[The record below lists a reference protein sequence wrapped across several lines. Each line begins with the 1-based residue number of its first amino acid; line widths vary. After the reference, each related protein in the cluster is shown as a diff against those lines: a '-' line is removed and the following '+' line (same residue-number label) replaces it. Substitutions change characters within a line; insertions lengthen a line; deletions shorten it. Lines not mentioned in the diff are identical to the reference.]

1 MADKSLRSEADRILA
16 ELREEGAREK
26 ITVVK
31 GSKINKKSFT
41 KTIGTNT
48 LERRIGNNEKK
59 ITSLKKILQF
69 KKTNIGD
76 NLRDIGQDSENPKNN
91 PLGSLKKGL
100 GAILKTIGGI
110 GKSINSG
117 IKSDKK
123 SKEKKRVKA
132 DRLKKKSR
140 ADSLGKTDGEAP
152 EKEKKENP
160 AANILGKIGTFF
172 KNILIGTALLSL
184 LNWLKNPTNMKRV
197 EAVLTFLSKHG
208 DTIFKGLVGIA
219 GLMIGRR
226 LFMMVRGATKFLRTI
241 GVLRKVPIT
250 KGRGGSLRNKVGSKN
265 PFKKTKV
272 TTSGGFKKGPL
283 SGIRKGLSKLNPFKS
298 SKVTSSAS
306 KAITSN
312 VTESVTK
319 KVSKTAGKQILK
331 KTAAK
336 GMGKAFMKKIPFVGL
351 ALGLGFGIDRLRK
364 GDWGGALLE
373 MGSGAAS
380 MFPGIGTGVSLA
392 ADAALIAKDAGVVP
406 EQEKPTEKKKK
417 INSSGLGVSSDIN
430 KMVNMPDYAQTPY
443 AYLKHKGLEVEDLE
457 DGMERMVKVYNP
469 NVKDKNGKYQGI
481 TVMGTYPEKD
491 RVSTQDFIN
500 NHKAFSIKKLNEIS
514 KIKKDNI
521 VKRAIGGALDFA
533 TFGMFDFD
541 KRNKK
546 GSPKGFGIKRIAGGL
561 TDWATMGLTDFDK
574 RGKGVMQFDA
584 VGSNDKAKSISQK
597 TKKSPKITVVPIDDD
612 SNAVT
617 ESGSSENQTEVPS
630 SPSTSGVEDNYTSS
644 VYGLLGGFG

>member
-48 LERRIGNNEKK
+48 LERRVGNNEKK

-69 KKTNIGD
+69 KKTNIRD

-140 ADSLGKTDGEAP
+140 ADSLGKKDSQDS

-226 LFMMVRGATKFLRTI
+226 LFMMVRGATKFLRNI

-250 KGRGGSLRNKVGSKN
+250 KGRGGSLRNKIGSKN

-272 TTSGGFKKGPL
+272 TTSG
-283 SGIRKGLSKLNPFKS
+283 GIRKGLSKLNPFKS

-351 ALGLGFGIDRLRK
+351 ALGLGFGIDR
-364 GDWGGALLE
+364 
-373 MGSGAAS
+373 
-380 MFPGIGTGVSLA
+380 
-392 ADAALIAKDAGVVP
+392 
-406 EQEKPTEKKKK
+406 
-417 INSSGLGVSSDIN
+417 
-430 KMVNMPDYAQTPY
+430 
-443 AYLKHKGLEVEDLE
+443 
-457 DGMERMVKVYNP
+457 
-469 NVKDKNGKYQGI
+469 
-481 TVMGTYPEKD
+481 
-491 RVSTQDFIN
+491 
-500 NHKAFSIKKLNEIS
+500 
-514 KIKKDNI
+514 
-521 VKRAIGGALDFA
+521 
-533 TFGMFDFD
+533 
-541 KRNKK
+541 
-546 GSPKGFGIKRIAGGL
+546 
-561 TDWATMGLTDFDK
+561 
-574 RGKGVMQFDA
+574 
-584 VGSNDKAKSISQK
+584 
-597 TKKSPKITVVPIDDD
+597 
-612 SNAVT
+612 
-617 ESGSSENQTEVPS
+617 
-630 SPSTSGVEDNYTSS
+630 
-644 VYGLLGGFG
+644 